1 MEFDEYEVR
10 EHVFDLVG
18 RLADYTNCIVV
29 SRMRPMKP
37 ARKSRERV
45 EKPLTVRPALSRA
58 AVQFVEKHP
67 NEVTGIVASALEAAA
82 LEAGLVQPKERVLP
96 EALRRLVVSRASDSG
111 EGRVLSISEAAEL
124 LEVTRVTVYAWIE
137 SKRLLAWRATRR
149 GVLIPAEQIVG
160 AGEVM
165 PGIRQVL
172 AVIPDAEAAWDFL
185 DEESAFVEAEK
196 SVRPIEALR
205 QGKVDAVV
213 AAAHSFLEAFS

>member
-1 MEFDEYEVR
+1 
-10 EHVFDLVG
+10 
-18 RLADYTNCIVV
+18 
-29 SRMRPMKP
+29 MKP
-37 ARKSRERV
+37 ARKSKERV

-67 NEVTGIVASALEAAA
+67 HEVTGLVASALEAAA

-137 SKRLLAWRATRR
+137 SQRLLAWRATRR

-165 PGIRQVL
+165 QGIRQVL

-185 DEESAFVEAEK
+185 DEESAFVEPER
-196 SVRPIEALR
+196 SVRPIDALR